1 VSTRMRISI
10 LAPALAGLGALFA
23 WAIAGLPAFGD
34 YRGPYGFVL
43 NRVVVPL
50 RHTTN
55 VVMGANFDVRAVDTM
70 GEEFILYAALIGV
83 TLLLRNEARSR
94 RAERDTR
101 RLRSDAIRLVGVV
114 MIGGGLL
121 VGLWLEAFGY
131 ITPGGGFQ
139 GGVVVAG
146 AILVLYLIGN
156 HRDYRPFRRERIL
169 DPLEATGAGGYVVV
183 GLAALVSGTAF
194 LTNLFGYGKTGTL
207 LSGGSIALLN
217 WASAIAV
224 SVAMVTLFAE
234 FLETYVVPL
243 ESEDAAS

>member
-1 VSTRMRISI
+1 MAI
-10 LAPALAGLGALFA
+10 LGPALAGLAALFA

-55 VVMGANFDVRAVDTM
+55 VVMGTNFDVRAMDTM
-70 GEEFILYAALIGV
+70 GEEFILYAAIVGV
-83 TLLLRNEARSR
+83 TLLLRDEARSE
-94 RAERDTR
+94 RAERHTR
-101 RLRSDAIRLVGVV
+101 RFPSDAVRLLGVV

-121 VGLWLEAFGY
+121 VALWLQAFGY

-139 GGVVVAG
+139 GGVLFAG
-146 AILVLYLIGN
+146 AVLLLYVVGN
-156 HRDYRPFRRERIL
+156 HRDYRPFRDERVL
-169 DPLEATGAGGYVVV
+169 DPLEGLGAGGYVVV
-183 GLAALVSGTAF
+183 GLAALVSGAAF
-194 LTNLFGYGKTGTL
+194 LTNLFGFGTTGTL

-224 SVAMVTLFAE
+224 TVAMVILFAE
-234 FLETYVVPL
+234 FLETYYVPL
-243 ESEDAAS
+243 DAEDVAS

>member
-1 VSTRMRISI
+1 MSRRTRV
-10 LAPALAGLGALFA
+10 LLLVPALLGLGALFA

-43 NRVVVPL
+43 NRIVVPL

-55 VVMGANFDVRAVDTM
+55 VVMGTNFDVRGVDTM
-70 GEEFILYAALIGV
+70 GEEFILYASVVGV
-83 TLLLRNEARSR
+83 TLLLRDETRSR
-94 RAERDTR
+94 QAERRTR
-101 RLRSDAIRLVGVV
+101 RLGNDAVRLLGVV

-121 VGLWLEAFGY
+121 IGLWLMAFGY

-139 GGVVVAG
+139 GGVVAAG
-146 AILVLYLIGN
+146 AIVLLYLVGS
-156 HRDYRPFRRERIL
+156 HRDYRPFRDERVL
-169 DPLEATGAGGYVVV
+169 DPLEGVGAGGYVVV

-194 LTNLFGYGKTGTL
+194 LTNLFGFGTTGTL
-207 LSGGSIALLN
+207 LSSGSIALLN

-224 SVAMVTLFAE
+224 TFAMLLLFAE

-243 ESEDAAS
+243 EPEDAAS

>member
-1 VSTRMRISI
+1 MSRRMRM
-10 LAPALAGLGALFA
+10 LVLGPALLGLGALFA

-55 VVMGANFDVRAVDTM
+55 VVMGTTFDVRGLDTM
-70 GEEFILYAALIGV
+70 GEEFILYAALVGV
-83 TLLLRNEARSR
+83 TLLLRDETRSR
-94 RAERDTR
+94 QAERRTS
-101 RLRSDAIRLVGVV
+101 RLDDDAVRLVGVA

-121 VGLWLEAFGY
+121 VGLWLMAFGY

-139 GGVVVAG
+139 GGVLAAG
-146 AILVLYLIGN
+146 AVLLLYLVGS
-156 HRDYRPFRRERIL
+156 HRDYRPFRNEHFL
-169 DPLEATGAGGYVVV
+169 DPLEAVGAGGYIVI

-194 LTNLFGYGKTGTL
+194 LTNLFGLGTTGTL
-207 LSGGSIALLN
+207 VSSGSIALLN

-224 SVAMVTLFAE
+224 SCAMVLLFAE

-243 ESEDAAS
+243 EPGDAAS